1 MIWIVGKLDFPIDA
15 GDALKLK
22 TISFSLLVLAML
34 VAPSAFA
41 GDSGTCHNGRSPVG
55 AMWLS
60 IAHPG
65 LGEYHLK
72 GWGPWHNMPP
82 KKFWLGFIPG
92 YGWPGYLQV
101 KSAIDA
107 KNCRTNDDLTFKK

>member
-1 MIWIVGKLDFPIDA
+1 MLGTLRWIVVVSVMA
-15 GDALKLK
+15 A
-22 TISFSLLVLAML
+22 AAAA
-34 VAPSAFA
+34 APPCASSAQA
-41 GDSGTCHNGRSPVG
+41 QAEAEGGRSTYN

-65 LGEYHLK
+65 LGEYYLK
-72 GWGPWHNMPP
+72 GWGSFEKCPP
-82 KKFWLGFIPG
+82 KKFWLGLIPL

-107 KNCRTNDDLTFKK
+107 RNGRTNDDLTFRE

>member
-1 MIWIVGKLDFPIDA
+1 MKTTKLIFLA
-15 GDALKLK
+15 GA
-22 TISFSLLVLAML
+22 LAML
-34 VAPSAFA
+34 VASPALA
-41 GDSGTCHNGRSPVG
+41 QAPVRCANGKSPTG

-65 LGEYHLK
+65 VGEYFLN
-72 GWGPWHNMPP
+72 GWGNWNQNMPQR
-82 KKFWLGFIPG
+82 KFWLGFIPI

-107 KNCRTNDDLTFKK
+107 RNCRTNDDI

>member
-1 MIWIVGKLDFPIDA
+1 VRWTVRCLAVAAIA
-15 GDALKLK
+15 
-22 TISFSLLVLAML
+22 VLPLA
-34 VAPSAFA
+34 ASAQ
-41 GDSGTCHNGRSPVG
+41 SSQCPNGRSRRG

-65 LGEYHLK
+65 LGEWFLK
-72 GWGPWHNMPP
+72 GWGHFDRHCPQ
-82 KKFWLGFIPG
+82 KKFWLGFIPL

-107 KNCRTNDDLTFKK
+107 HACRTHDELSFRR

>member
-1 MIWIVGKLDFPIDA
+1 MHFSHKIALMLALASLFAAQAAAADA
-15 GDALKLK
+15 YHCA
-22 TISFSLLVLAML
+22 
-34 VAPSAFA
+34 
-41 GDSGTCHNGRSPVG
+41 NGRSKTG

-65 LGEYHLK
+65 LGEYYLQ
-72 GWGPWHNMPP
+72 GWGDFGKAPQ
-82 KKFWLGFIPG
+82 KKFWLGFIPL

-107 KNCRTNDDLTFKK
+107 HRCLTNDHLTFGE

>member
-1 MIWIVGKLDFPIDA
+1 MKPWYA
-15 GDALKLK
+15 GIGCAFLLCLAVML
-22 TISFSLLVLAML
+22 ISPSHAAAKERR
-34 VAPSAFA
+34 AP
-41 GDSGTCHNGRSPVG
+41 HRSTYN

-65 LGEYHLK
+65 LGEWYLRD
-72 GWGPWHNMPP
+72 WGPFERCPQ
-82 KKFWLGFIPG
+82 KKFWLGFIPL

-107 KNCRTNDDLTFKK
+107 YHGRTNDRLTFD